1 MPSTSATRS
10 ARCMAIC
17 NDKHFGISMPTVV
30 QPPVVTMLVVLSA
43 WLIHALLGPWPMLV
57 RVPALGGG
65 LVALGFSVM
74 MWARI
79 LFTSRNT
86 TLFVGRPS
94 SQLVC
99 DGPFRL
105 SRNPMYVGVVVSL
118 VGLALWIGT
127 WPFYLAVPV
136 TVLILNYV
144 HIPREER
151 LLREV
156 FGEQYRAYCQEVR
169 RWL

>member
-1 MPSTSATRS
+1 MPL
-10 ARCMAIC
+10 
-17 NDKHFGISMPTVV
+17 VL

-43 WLIHALLGPWPMLV
+43 WLIHVLLGPWQTILC
-57 RVPALGGG
+57 VPVLGGA
-65 LVALGFSVM
+65 LVALGFSFM

-79 LFTSRNT
+79 LFTSRHT
-86 TLFVGRPS
+86 PLFVGRPS

-99 DGPFRL
+99 EGPFRF
-105 SRNPMYVGVVVSL
+105 SRNPMYVGVLVFL

-127 WPFYLAVPV
+127 WPFYMAVPV
-136 TVLILNYV
+136 AFLFLNFF

-156 FGEQYRAYCQEVR
+156 FGERYLAYSEKVR

>member
-1 MPSTSATRS
+1 MP
-10 ARCMAIC
+10 I
-17 NDKHFGISMPTVV
+17 VV

-43 WLIHALLGPWPMLV
+43 WLIHAVLGPWQPIV
-57 RVPALGGG
+57 SVPVLGGV
-65 LVALGFSVM
+65 LVAVGFSYM

-79 LFTSRNT
+79 LFTSRHT

-105 SRNPMYVGVVVSL
+105 SRNPMYVGVLLFL
-118 VGLALWIGT
+118 VGLAVWIGS
-127 WPFYLAVPV
+127 WPFYMAAPV
-136 TVLILNYV
+136 AFLLLNFF

-151 LLREV
+151 LLRDV
-156 FGEQYRAYCQEVR
+156 FGERYLAYSKEVR

>member
-1 MPSTSATRS
+1 MH
-10 ARCMAIC
+10 MV
-17 NDKHFGISMPTVV
+17 F

-43 WLIHALLGPWPMLV
+43 WLIHSLLGPWQTIV
-57 RVPALGGG
+57 RVPVLGGA
-65 LVALGFSVM
+65 LVALGFSFM

-86 TLFVGRPS
+86 TLFVGQLS

-99 DGPFRL
+99 DGPFRF
-105 SRNPMYVGVVVSL
+105 SRNPMYVGVMIFL
-118 VGLALWIGT
+118 VGLALWVGT
-127 WPFYLAVPV
+127 WPFYLAVLV
-136 TVLILNYV
+136 TFLFLNCF

-151 LLREV
+151 MLREL
-156 FGEQYRAYCQEVR
+156 FGERYLTYCKEVR

>member
-1 MPSTSATRS
+1 M
-10 ARCMAIC
+10 
-17 NDKHFGISMPTVV
+17 HLVF

-43 WLIHALLGPWPMLV
+43 WLIHSLLGPWQTTV
-57 RVPALGGG
+57 RVPVLGGA
-65 LVALGFSVM
+65 LVALGFSFM

-99 DGPFRL
+99 EGPFRF
-105 SRNPMYVGVVVSL
+105 SRNPMYVGVMVL
-118 VGLALWIGT
+118 LMGMALWVGT
-127 WPFYLAVPV
+127 LPLYVAVPV
-136 TVLILNYV
+136 VFLLLHGI

-151 LLREV
+151 MLRDV
-156 FGEQYRAYCQEVR
+156 FGERYLTYSKKVR

>member
-1 MPSTSATRS
+1 MH
-10 ARCMAIC
+10 MV
-17 NDKHFGISMPTVV
+17 F

-43 WLIHALLGPWPMLV
+43 WLIHALLGPWQTII
-57 RVPALGGG
+57 RVPVLGNV

-79 LFTSRNT
+79 LFTSGNT

-105 SRNPMYVGVVVSL
+105 SRNPMYVGVMAFL
-118 VGLALWIGT
+118 VGLALWVGT
-127 WPFYLAVPV
+127 WPFYMAVPV
-136 TVLILNYV
+136 TFLFLNV
-144 HIPREER
+144 FHIPREER
-151 LLREV
+151 MLREL
-156 FGEQYRAYCQEVR
+156 FGERYLTYCKEVR

>member
-1 MPSTSATRS
+1 MHV
-10 ARCMAIC
+10 I
-17 NDKHFGISMPTVV
+17 F
-30 QPPVVTMLVVLSA
+30 QPPVVTMLIVLSA
-43 WLIHALLGPWPMLV
+43 WLTHSLLGPWQTIV
-57 RVPALGGG
+57 RVPVLGGA
-65 LVALGFSVM
+65 LILLGFSFM

-99 DGPFRL
+99 DGPCRL
-105 SRNPMYVGVVVSL
+105 SRNPMYVGVVVFL

-127 WPFYLAVPV
+127 WPFYMAVPV
-136 TVLILNYV
+136 AFLFLNFF

-151 LLREV
+151 MLREV
-156 FGEQYRAYCQEVR
+156 FGERYVAYSETVR

>member
-1 MPSTSATRS
+1 M
-10 ARCMAIC
+10 
-17 NDKHFGISMPTVV
+17 HVV
-30 QPPVVTMLVVLSA
+30 FQPPFVTMFIVLSA
-43 WLIHALLGPWPMLV
+43 WLVHALLGPWTILV
-57 RVPALGGG
+57 RLPVLGGA
-65 LVALGFSVM
+65 LVVLGFSCM

-99 DGPFRL
+99 DGPFRC
-105 SRNPMYVGVVVSL
+105 SRNPMYVGVVVFL
-118 VGLALWIGT
+118 MGLAVWIGT
-127 WPFYLAVPV
+127 WPFYMAAPV
-136 TVLILNYV
+136 AFLLLNFF

-151 LLREV
+151 RLHES
-156 FGEQYRAYCQEVR
+156 FGTRYLAYSREVR

>member
-1 MPSTSATRS
+1 MP
-10 ARCMAIC
+10 I
-17 NDKHFGISMPTVV
+17 VV

-43 WLIHALLGPWPMLV
+43 WLVHSLLGPWPTIV
-57 RVPALGGG
+57 RVPVLGG
-65 LVALGFSVM
+65 VVAALGFSFM

-86 TLFVGRPS
+86 TLFVGKLS

-105 SRNPMYVGVVVSL
+105 SRNPMYLGVL
-118 VGLALWIGT
+118 VFLMGLALWVGT
-127 WPFYLAVPV
+127 WPFYTAVPV
-136 TVLILNYV
+136 AFLFLNFF
-144 HIPREER
+144 HIPCEER

-156 FGEQYRAYCQEVR
+156 FGERYLAYSREVR